1 MEDRLD
7 STVGQSTRLTN
18 SYDHH
23 ASHAQPGTPVS
34 PPVYRQSTLTFET
47 VAELD
52 AVKGSVFTYGR
63 HGNPTTRQIERILCE
78 LEGAAGA
85 MLTPSG
91 LSAITTAISAVLR
104 PGDHILVAD
113 SVYSST
119 REFCDRTLGRWGVE
133 VTYYAPTIGAQI
145 GALMRPNTR
154 LVVAESPGS
163 ITFEMQ
169 DIPALAQIAHSHGA
183 LLMIDNTWGTPLHF
197 ASFAHG
203 VDISVHSA
211 SKYIGGH
218 ADLCMGVIL
227 ASEPVYGKIRACY
240 RELGL
245 AVGADDAALA
255 LRGLRTLSARLACH
269 QKGAINVASWLYGR
283 PEVADV
289 LHPALPTFAGHEI
302 WRRDFTGAC
311 GLFGVLL
318 RDTYDAAAVVSMV
331 NRLSLFGLGYSWGGF
346 ESLVLPCDPRET
358 RTATT
363 WTHEGML
370 VRLHIGL
377 ENVDDLMDDLDR
389 ALRTLTHKT
398 TA

>member
-1 MEDRLD
+1 MAN
-7 STVGQSTRLTN
+7 TVGQSTKLA
-18 SYDHH
+18 SSH
-23 ASHAQPGTPVS
+23 ASHAQPGKPVS

-52 AVKGSVFTYGR
+52 AVKGSAFTYGR
-63 HGNPTTRQIERILCE
+63 HGNPTTRQIERLLCD
-78 LEGAAGA
+78 LEGAHGA

-91 LSAITTAISAVLR
+91 LSAITTAISAVVR

-113 SVYSST
+113 SVYGPT
-119 REFCDRTLGRWGVE
+119 REFCDRTLRRWGVD
-133 VTYYAPTIGAQI
+133 VTYYAPTIGSQI
-145 GALMRPNTR
+145 GTLMRSTTR

-163 ITFEMQ
+163 LTFEMQ
-169 DIPALAQIAHSHGA
+169 DIPALAEAAHWHGA

-227 ASEPVYGKIRACY
+227 AAEPVYGEIRACY

-255 LRGLRTLSARLACH
+255 LRGLRTLAPRLACH
-269 QKGAINVASWLYGR
+269 QRGAINIAAWLYGR

-289 LHPALPTFAGHEI
+289 LYPALPTAAGHAI

-318 RDTYDAAAVVSMV
+318 RDAYDARTVASMV
-331 NRLSLFGLGYSWGGF
+331 NRLSLFSLGYSWGGF
-346 ESLVLPCDPRET
+346 ESLVLPCDPRGT

-363 WTHEGML
+363 WAHEGAL
-370 VRLHIGL
+370 VRFHIGL
-377 ENVDDLMDDLDR
+377 ENVDDLKADLDR
-389 ALRTLTHKT
+389 ALRTLNDKT